1 MYIHGYITRRLYYV
15 CSFLYA
21 VAVGQYAMPG
31 YLNILVSEVKPEGRS
46 EKKKKKRDSRARY
59 VDVFTECLCVVAA
72 PLPRHY
78 TLLYAVGAA
87 YLLLYYF
94 MCVR

>member
-1 MYIHGYITRRLYYV
+1 MYVLFYMQLQLANTLCPAISI
-15 CSFLYA
+15 FW
-21 VAVGQYAMPG
+21 
-31 YLNILVSEVKPEGRS
+31 YLKLSRKGGVKK
-46 EKKKKKRDSRARY
+46 KKKKKRDSRARY